1 MKYSHACFGSRLEI
15 TIDSSENYTDI
26 VKACFHTADEFE
38 QKYSR
43 FINGNILYSL
53 NNTKTAKVDSEF
65 LSIINLC
72 QRVSKLSDGHF
83 DITLLPVLE
92 NLGYGIHTETLHES
106 VWYENIIISEN
117 TITLNN
123 NVSIDIGAVGKWY
136 MVDKIY
142 NMLSEKFESFMIN
155 FGWDIRLQWYKTI
168 QLEDP
173 NDALKSI
180 GYIDIENISIASSA
194 GNKRKFWNSHH
205 LLNAKTKQSQN
216 DKLAVYVTH
225 KLSSF
230 SDIFSTALFVTPLE
244 RAIKI
249 LEQIPGLEA
258 LIIASDGKM
267 YKSKWFNCIF
277 NTTKKWV

>member
-1 MKYSHACFGSRLEI
+1 MKYSHPCFGSRLDI
-15 TIDSSENYTDI
+15 TTSSSKDSSD
-26 VKACFHTADEFE
+26 VVQACFDTADEFE

-43 FINGNILYSL
+43 FIDGNILYSL
-53 NNTKTAKVDSEF
+53 NNTKKAIVGTEL
-65 LSIINLC
+65 LSIIKLS
-72 QRVSKLSDGHF
+72 QKVSKLSAGYF

-92 NLGYGIHTETLHES
+92 NLWYGIHTEKLQES
-106 VWYENIIISEN
+106 VWYENIMISEN
-117 TITLNN
+117 TIILNN
-123 NVSIDIGAVGKWY
+123 NVSIDIWAAWKWY

-142 NMLSEKFESFMIN
+142 NTLTYHLDNFIIN
-155 FGWDIRLQWYKTI
+155 FAWDIRVKGSETI
-168 QLEDP
+168 HLEDP
-173 NDALKSI
+173 NDASKSI

-194 GNKRKFWNSHH
+194 WNKRKFWNSHH

-244 RAIKI
+244 RAIKM
-249 LEQIPGLEA
+249 LEQTPGLEA

-277 NTTKKWV
+277 NTTKKWL